1 MTNSTQEKINFSVNA
16 GLMYHGKPQVN
27 MTATKMLKP
36 TAENAGRL
44 EKYFESYHSCLSFN
58 YSFNLI

>member
-1 MTNSTQEKINFSVNA
+1 
-16 GLMYHGKPQVN
+16 MYHGQAQVN

-44 EKYFESYHSCLSFN
+44 EKYFWELSTMPLVQLLIQFN
-58 YSFNLI
+58 